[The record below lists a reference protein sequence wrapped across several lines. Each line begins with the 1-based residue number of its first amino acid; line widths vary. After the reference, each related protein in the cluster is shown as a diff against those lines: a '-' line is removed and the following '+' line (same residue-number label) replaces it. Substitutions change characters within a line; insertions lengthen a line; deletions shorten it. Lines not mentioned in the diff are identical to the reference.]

1 MAATY
6 HYLFL
11 ALARVATPHQ
21 ALAERVR
28 GFSGGDVVGQFAPQL
43 GWANNE
49 AAVLL
54 RGDAVD
60 PAALI
65 APPLVTA
72 SRLEVLT
79 PTIRP
84 ADAGRPAPLGI
95 FVHRWFEVDAAA
107 TDEFVALSGEAWP
120 HFEAE
125 FDTRIFGLFRA
136 AESDED
142 RAKGVVRHLLITGYR
157 DHSVWEASREPTTQ
171 AGSAFQR
178 RQQVTRRTW
187 AASTRLVR

>member
-11 ALARVATPHQ
+11 TLARVQAPHQ

-28 GFSGGDVVGQFAPQL
+28 GFADGEIIGQFAPQL

-54 RGDAVD
+54 RGGAVA
-60 PAALI
+60 PTSLI
-65 APPLVTA
+65 APPLVTS
-72 SRLEVLT
+72 SRLDVLT

-84 ADAGRPAPLGI
+84 ADADRPAPLGI
-95 FVHRWFEVDAAA
+95 FVHRWFEVDAGA

-178 RQQVTRRTW
+178 RHQVTRRTW

>member
-43 GWANNE
+43 GGANNE

-84 ADAGRPAPLGI
+84 AISP
-95 FVHRWFEVDAAA
+95 
-107 TDEFVALSGEAWP
+107 
-120 HFEAE
+120 
-125 FDTRIFGLFRA
+125 TR
-136 AESDED
+136 
-142 RAKGVVRHLLITGYR
+142 
-157 DHSVWEASREPTTQ
+157 
-171 AGSAFQR
+171 
-178 RQQVTRRTW
+178 
-187 AASTRLVR
+187 